1 MLRYLADGSVLFST
15 SCKGVFTLPSL
26 TEGSP
31 QKMFKCDVCN
41 YTSSTYVGV
50 RNHRRIHNS
59 DKPYRWVVKENLRH
73 LLISP
78 PTSQVLAV
86 FKFHFVYKM
95 KLIIVVRT
103 NLLCNVSN
111 SKISGL
117 VLTPTVFVVLRPAF
131 YFLCRLIAKIWVCL
145 FVFKE
150 RNKKCP
156 ASCPMTPEVTPGTEG
171 WIQMNKWDM
180 RRDE

>member
-1 MLRYLADGSVLFST
+1 MLFST

-86 FKFHFVYKM
+86 FKLHFVYKM

-117 VLTPTVFVVLRPAF
+117 VLTPTVFVVLRPVVHFTFFVAWLPRF
-131 YFLCRLIAKIWVCL
+131 EFVCL
-145 FVFKE
+145 FL
-150 RNKKCP
+150 KK
-156 ASCPMTPEVTPGTEG
+156 GTKNAPPLAP
-171 WIQMNKWDM
+171 WHL
-180 RRDE
+180 R

>member
-1 MLRYLADGSVLFST
+1 MLFST

-103 NLLCNVSN
+103 NLLCHVSN

-117 VLTPTVFVVLRPAF
+117 VLTPTVFVVLRPVVHFTFFVAWLPRF
-131 YFLCRLIAKIWVCL
+131 EFVCL

>member
-1 MLRYLADGSVLFST
+1 MLFST

-95 KLIIVVRT
+95 KLIIMVRT

-117 VLTPTVFVVLRPAF
+117 VLTPTVFVVLRPVVHFTFFVAWLPRF
-131 YFLCRLIAKIWVCL
+131 EFVCL
-145 FVFKE
+145 FL
-150 RNKKCP
+150 KK
-156 ASCPMTPEVTPGTEG
+156 GTKNAPPLAP
-171 WIQMNKWDM
+171 WHL
-180 RRDE
+180 R

>member
-1 MLRYLADGSVLFST
+1 MLFST

-117 VLTPTVFVVLRPAF
+117 VLTPTVFVVLRPVVHFTFFVAWLPRF
-131 YFLCRLIAKIWVCL
+131 EFVCL
-145 FVFKE
+145 FL
-150 RNKKCP
+150 KK
-156 ASCPMTPEVTPGTEG
+156 GTKNAPPLAP
-171 WIQMNKWDM
+171 WHL
-180 RRDE
+180 R